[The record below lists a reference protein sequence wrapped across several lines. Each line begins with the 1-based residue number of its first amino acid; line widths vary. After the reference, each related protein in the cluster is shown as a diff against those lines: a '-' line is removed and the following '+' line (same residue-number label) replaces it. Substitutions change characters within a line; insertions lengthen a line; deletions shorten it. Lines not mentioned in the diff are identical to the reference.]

1 MNIISDF
8 NGKKIVRIDN
18 IYFKGRQ
25 NIKWQD
31 VETYLKRYVGQFYKN
46 IEAED
51 YIYIGKDLPDEYSG
65 SKDTARLKGALA
77 KAKANAVQGLP
88 ELIKIATKK
97 RYKENLTGKHR
108 KNAQFGWYRYN
119 SRFTLPVYGES
130 GKVERYNTF
139 AVELL
144 VRHDMDGKIYL
155 YDVVNIKKE
164 TGTPLEL

>member
-1 MNIISDF
+1 M
-8 NGKKIVRIDN
+8 
-18 IYFKGRQ
+18 
-25 NIKWQD
+25 
-31 VETYLKRYVGQFYKN
+31 
-46 IEAED
+46 IEQ
-51 YIYIGKDLPDEYSG
+51 KCEYSG

-144 VRHDMDGKIYL
+144 VRHDMDGKMYL

-164 TGTPLEL
+164 TGTPLELQAVRLQTRFL